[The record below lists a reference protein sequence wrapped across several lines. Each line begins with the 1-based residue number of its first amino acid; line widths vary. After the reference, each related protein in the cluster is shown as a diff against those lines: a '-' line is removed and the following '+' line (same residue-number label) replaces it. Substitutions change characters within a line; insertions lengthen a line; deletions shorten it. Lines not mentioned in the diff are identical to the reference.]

1 MMRKHRLRFLYVVL
15 TITLLFSL
23 SYAWSAE
30 STDVKQITCAGTIVN
45 EQDQPIAGV
54 KVTMY
59 EMVYD
64 DMTYT
69 YDPKKFGEVLTGTD
83 GAFSFKETIEEN
95 QYPYGYI
102 IADKE
107 GLALG
112 FDTWN
117 MRDGD
122 KELEITL
129 GQPKELTG
137 IVVNEI
143 GEPVV
148 DARVLISMLV
158 LGEGR
163 ERNYLTGAT
172 VPKLVTTNTDAMG
185 KFAFSRIPTG
195 ATAEFIISKPG
206 RATVSTYKH
215 TGVAYQKLNFTE
227 GQKDIKLILPPEAK
241 IEGMV
246 VEKSTGKPV
255 SGVQI
260 RCTSGQEAGFFRL
273 KPLISKE
280 DGTFHLDALE
290 ATRYLLGLVQ
300 AREELPDWV
309 ANPLEVIT
317 EAGKTQSDIKIELS
331 KGGVLEVKV
340 TDAVSKEPLKEATV
354 GLNNQA
360 TDRYVSSRSDDNGM
374 ARMRLMPGDY
384 QVTYVYKQ
392 DYSRLRLQNIV
403 SIVEGQ
409 TEHLEYELV
418 GMLKV
423 TGVVHDET
431 GKPLEGATLQ
441 VCPTGRAPIPS
452 NAEGKFEA
460 IFDPGSWPSSR
471 TPTMILV
478 GRHVERNLAEAVQ
491 IDEDTRR
498 MDIEL
503 QPAVTLFGR
512 VVDQDDKEIAN
523 AQVRVMIHGSTW
535 GSTLKEREPAKTN
548 AEGKFEIK
556 AVPTGRK
563 YSFYVQA
570 EGYGEN
576 RREEFNTTDIED
588 NRLDVGKL
596 VLAIANLSVSGV
608 VVDVNGKP
616 VAGASIYCS
625 GEGQSDS
632 STQTDT
638 EGKFTLENVCAGKLR
653 ISANKRG
660 STRLYGS
667 IETDGGA
674 TDVKI
679 VIGQR
684 STTNRYQPRRPP
696 SLVGRPLPELKD
708 FSVNLSQTDI
718 TGKIVLV
725 CFWDMEQRPSRHCLT
740 QLIKQASTLEDKG
753 VMIIA
758 VEASKIEQS
767 ALDEWVKKYKVPF
780 SVGMVQSGFEK
791 ASFNWGIRSLP
802 WLILTDCSH
811 IIRSA
816 GFRLN
821 ELDEKIKEI
830 TDEKR

>member
-1 MMRKHRLRFLYVVL
+1 MRKHRLRFLYVVL
-15 TITLLFSL
+15 TITLLFIL

-30 STDVKQITCAGTIVN
+30 STDAKQITCAGTIVT

-69 YDPKKFGEVLTGTD
+69 YDPKRFGEVLTGTD
-83 GAFSFKETIEEN
+83 GAFSFKETIEAN

-102 IADKE
+102 VADKE

-117 MRDGD
+117 MRDGS
-122 KELEITL
+122 KELEIKL
-129 GQPKELTG
+129 GPSRELTG
-137 IVVNEI
+137 IVVDET
-143 GEPVV
+143 GKPVA
-148 DARVLISMLV
+148 DASVLISTLV

-163 ERNYLTGAT
+163 ERKYLTGAT
-172 VPKLVTTNTDAMG
+172 DPKLVTTNTDATG
-185 KFAFSRIPTG
+185 KFAFTRIPAG

-206 RATVSTYKH
+206 RATVSTYKRQP
-215 TGVAYQKLNFTE
+215 GVAYQKLNFTE
-227 GQKDIKLILPPEAK
+227 GQKDVKLILPAEAK
-241 IEGMV
+241 IEGIV
-246 VEKSTGKPV
+246 VEKNTDKPV

-290 ATRYLLGLVQ
+290 ATRYLLEIVQ
-300 AREELPDWV
+300 TKEELPDWV
-309 ANPLEVIT
+309 ADPVEVIT
-317 EAGKTQSDIKIELS
+317 EASKTQSDIKIELS

-340 TDAVSKEPLKEATV
+340 TDAVNKEPVKEATV

-360 TDRYVSSRSDDNGM
+360 TGRYAYSRSDDNGM
-374 ARMRLMPGDY
+374 AWMRLMPGDY

-392 DYSRLRLQNIV
+392 DYSRQRLQDIV

-418 GMLKV
+418 GMPKI
-423 TGVVHDET
+423 TGVVRDEA
-431 GKPLEGATLQ
+431 GKPLEGAALQ
-441 VCPTGRAPIPS
+441 VCPTGREPIPS
-452 NAEGKFEA
+452 NAGGKFEV

-478 GRHVERNLAEAVQ
+478 GRHVEQNLAGAIQ
-491 IDEDTRR
+491 IDEDTRQI
-498 MDIEL
+498 DIEL
-503 QPAVTLFGR
+503 RPAVTLFGK
-512 VVDQDDKEIAN
+512 VVDQDDKRITN
-523 AQVRVMIHGSTW
+523 AQVRVMIHGPTW
-535 GSTLKEREPAKTN
+535 GSTLREREPVRTSE
-548 AEGKFEIK
+548 EGGFEIK
-556 AVPTGRK
+556 AIPAGHK

-576 RREEFNTTDIED
+576 RREEFDTTDIEG

-596 VLAIANLSVSGV
+596 TLAIANLSVSGI
-608 VVDVNGKP
+608 VVDANDQP

-625 GEGQSDS
+625 GDGQSNS
-632 STQTDT
+632 QTQTDA
-638 EGKFTLENVCAGKLR
+638 EGKFTLENICAGKVR

-679 VIGQR
+679 VISQR
-684 STTNRYQPRRPP
+684 STTSRYEPRRPP
-696 SLVGRPLPELKD
+696 SLVGRPLPDFKNLNVKLPEGSLK
-708 FSVNLSQTDI
+708 
-718 TGKIVLV
+718 GKIILV

-740 QLIKQASTLEDKG
+740 QLTRQAATLKDKDVVVVAVQASKVDRK
-753 VMIIA
+753 
-758 VEASKIEQS
+758 
-767 ALDEWVKKYKVPF
+767 ALDDYVKKYNVPF
-780 SVGMVQSGFEK
+780 PVGMIQSNFEK
-791 ASFNWGIRSLP
+791 ARFSWGIRSLP
-802 WLILTDCSH
+802 WLILTDTNH
-811 IIRSA
+811 VVRSA
-816 GFRLN
+816 GFAFKELN
-821 ELDEKIKEI
+821 EKLGEI
-830 TDEKR
+830 DGG